1 MGMYDYKGKG
11 TYLNGFLNYIHK
23 NHPEIEI
30 KFYGDLNVHL
40 KAIRLRKE
48 PNKPVSKSTEKN
60 VYYIQTNYNWKEDV
74 VTYFNS
80 LKEV

>member
-1 MGMYDYKGKG
+1 MYDYKGKG
-11 TYLNGFLNYIHK
+11 TYHNGFLNYIQK
-23 NHPEIEI
+23 NHPEIKI
-30 KFYGDLNVHL
+30 KFYEDLNVHL

-74 VTYFNS
+74 VAYFNS
-80 LKEV
+80 LKAV

>member
-1 MGMYDYKGKG
+1 MYDYRGKG
-11 TYLNGFLNYIHK
+11 TYLNGFLNYIQKH
-23 NHPEIEI
+23 NPEIEI

-74 VTYFNS
+74 VSYFNS
-80 LKEV
+80 LKAV

>member
-1 MGMYDYKGKG
+1 MYDYKGKG
-11 TYLNGFLNYIHK
+11 TYLNGFLNYIQKH
-23 NHPEIEI
+23 NPEIEI

-74 VTYFNS
+74 VSYFNS

>member
-1 MGMYDYKGKG
+1 MYDYKGKG
-11 TYLNGFLNYIHK
+11 TYLNGFLNYIQKH
-23 NHPEIEI
+23 NPEIEI
-30 KFYGDLNVHL
+30 KFYRDLNVHL

-74 VTYFNS
+74 VSYFKS

>member
-1 MGMYDYKGKG
+1 MYDYKGKG
-11 TYLNGFLNYIHK
+11 TYHNGFLNYIQK
-23 NHPEIEI
+23 NHPEIKM

-74 VTYFNS
+74 VAYFNS

>member
-1 MGMYDYKGKG
+1 MYDYRGKG
-11 TYLNGFLNYIHK
+11 TYLNGFLNYIQKH
-23 NHPEIEI
+23 HPEIEI

-60 VYYIQTNYNWKEDV
+60 VYYIQTNYNWEEDV

-80 LKEV
+80 LKSV